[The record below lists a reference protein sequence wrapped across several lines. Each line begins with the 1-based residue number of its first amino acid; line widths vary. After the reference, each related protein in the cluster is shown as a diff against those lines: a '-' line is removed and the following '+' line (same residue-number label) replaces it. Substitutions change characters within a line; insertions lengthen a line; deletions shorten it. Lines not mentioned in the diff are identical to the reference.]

1 MANTK
6 RMEEW
11 RQVCEAYCK
20 KVNGELLFVNECDFG
35 MQYPDGRLA
44 HIYADELEQILK
56 SETAE
61 KDGGKRD
68 ED

>member
-1 MANTK
+1 MAGQNL
-6 RMEEW
+6 MEEW

-20 KVNGELLFVNECDFG
+20 KVNGELLFVNGDNFG

-56 SETAE
+56 NEASE
-61 KDGGKRD
+61 KNGGKKD

>member
-1 MANTK
+1 MADQK

-11 RQVCEAYCK
+11 RQVCEAYCQ
-20 KVNGELLFVNECDFG
+20 KVNAELLFVNDYDFG
-35 MQYPDGRLA
+35 MQYPDGQLA

-56 SETAE
+56 RETAE
-61 KDGGKRD
+61 KNGGKKD

>member
-1 MANTK
+1 MVGQ
-6 RMEEW
+6 RLMEEW

-20 KVNGELLFVNECDFG
+20 KVNGELLFVNGNNFG

-61 KDGGKRD
+61 KNGGKKD

>member
-1 MANTK
+1 MAGQK
-6 RMEEW
+6 LMEEW

-20 KVNGELLFVNECDFG
+20 KVNAELLFVNEYDFG
-35 MQYPDGRLA
+35 LQYQNGQFG

-56 SETAE
+56 SGTAE
-61 KDGGKRD
+61 KNGGKKD